1 MSKKSKIGYIR
12 KLQHLKYVE
21 SQVVQRRANVI
32 KMALLFGKINSL
44 DRELFMKYN
53 DYLQRL
59 KNP

>member
-1 MSKKSKIGYIR
+1 MGKKSKIGYIR
-12 KLQHLKYVE
+12 KIQHIKYVE
-21 SQVVQRRANVI
+21 KMVVDRRANVI

-59 KNP
+59 KNL